1 MNNMPFK
8 EYEEV
13 KKETA
18 LEIMEIFKSKNLSI
32 TLIDDMLE
40 YTKRC
45 IHNNAHLQFRDFGQV
60 I

>member
-45 IHNNAHLQFRDFGQV
+45 IHNNAHL
-60 I
+60 